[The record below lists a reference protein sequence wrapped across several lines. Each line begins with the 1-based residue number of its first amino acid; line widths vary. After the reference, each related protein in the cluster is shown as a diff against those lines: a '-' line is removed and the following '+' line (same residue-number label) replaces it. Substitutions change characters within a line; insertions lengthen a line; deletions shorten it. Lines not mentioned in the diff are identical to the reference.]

1 MKNKDGLKIYEPD
14 AQLKRG
20 WFSLWRDMINEMIS
34 SRELIWRLFLRDFM
48 AKYKQAVFGFLWA
61 IIMPLTIIGGFSF
74 LNKAGLFNIGR
85 TDIPYPAFALL
96 SLSVY
101 QLFARGLG
109 VASNSIID
117 AGAMVVKINFAKESL
132 VIASFAQAVFEFLI
146 QLGLLVIIFFVYRIV
161 PSWKIIFFPL
171 TLVPLIFLTIG
182 LGFIF
187 SLLAALM
194 RDIPNMITLLTT
206 FLLLLTPVLYPP
218 QTEGPLA
225 ILAGINPLAILI
237 NGARDIVI
245 KGYLSQPLPYFL
257 ASFFSLFIFAICWQ
271 IFHLVEPRIAERV

>member
-14 AQLKRG
+14 AQLKEG

-48 AKYKQAVFGFLWA
+48 AKYKQAIFGFLWA
-61 IIMPLTIIGGFSF
+61 IIMPLAMIGGFSF
-74 LNKAGLFNIGR
+74 LNHAGLFNIGR
-85 TDIPYPAFALL
+85 TEIPYPVFALL
-96 SLSVY
+96 SLTIW
-101 QLFARGLG
+101 QLFARGLSVTSG
-109 VASNSIID
+109 SIIE
-117 AGAMVVKINFAKESL
+117 AGGMVAKINFAKESL